1 MKINSI
7 DIKNIG
13 GIKSLYLDFD
23 NSFNVICGPNG
34 IGKTTILECIAHTFT
49 VHNTSILRRHVASTA
64 GSFLST
70 VEVDGGTQQISNT
83 IHDFEP
89 TSNTSFIQG
98 LNNQSQYLLSLKV
111 NRTFEYQQLDAIRR
125 DNLKDTNTSA
135 QEAKHGINSHEI
147 KGWFVNRYLY
157 SAHQG
162 ALSAQQLNNFELAKA
177 CFSIL
182 NRDFCFSHVDAGSNE
197 IMIQTPNGVI
207 YYEYLSSGFKSCL
220 SIIFG
225 IIKEIEY
232 RFKNPTIN
240 AIDFDGIIIIDE
252 LELHLHPEWQ
262 GKIAEI
268 LLRVF
273 PNAQFIAS
281 THSPHII
288 QSAAPNQIIALGL
301 NEGSVQRRK
310 MSSGTYGYQGW
321 TVEEV
326 LTEVMGMSD
335 TRTETFHA
343 AIRDF
348 EVAIQDED
356 AHRGRLAYAILDEL
370 LHPSNHLRK
379 LLKLELATIQEREND

>member
-7 DIKNIG
+7 DINNIG
-13 GIKSLYLDFD
+13 GINSLHLDFD
-23 NSFNVICGPNG
+23 KNFNLICGPNG
-34 IGKTTILECIAHTFT
+34 IGKTTILECVAHTFT
-49 VHNTSILRRHVASTA
+49 FHNTSILRRHVASTA

-70 VEVDGGTQQISNT
+70 VEINGTTQQISNT
-83 IHDFEP
+83 IVDFEP
-89 TSNTSFIQG
+89 TSHTSFIQG

-111 NRTFEYQQLDAIRR
+111 NRSFEYQQLDAIRR
-125 DNLKDTNTSA
+125 DNIKDINTSA
-135 QEAKHGINSHEI
+135 QEAQHGINSYEI

-157 SAHQG
+157 SVHQG
-162 ALSAQQLNNFELAKA
+162 ALSTQQLNNFELAKS

-182 NRDFCFSHVDAGSNE
+182 NQNFHFSHVDAGSNE
-197 IMIQTPNGVI
+197 IMIHTPNGVI

-240 AIDFDGIIIIDE
+240 AIDFDGIIVIDE

-268 LLRVF
+268 LLTVF
-273 PNAQFIAS
+273 PKAQFIAS

-301 NEGSVQRRK
+301 NEGSVHRRE

-326 LTEVMGMSD
+326 LTEVMGMRD
-335 TRTETFHA
+335 TRTEAFHS
-343 AIRDF
+343 AIENF
-348 EVAIQDED
+348 EAAIQDED
-356 AHRGRLAYAILDEL
+356 THRGQLAYATLDEL

-379 LLKLELATIQEREND
+379 LLKLELATIQERADD